1 MKKAMRVWLA
11 AAVAAGCA
19 AAGVAR
25 ADGTTPQLTTQYGMV
40 WRITGGVEAED
51 GSLDSEGLV
60 SYGGGTGTNRW
71 ADPKSGVQADVSF
84 ASDDGLLAMPFFS
97 YGQPVESDISQ
108 YSLGDVIPAP
118 EGAARGQAPD
128 GFSPVRVGNN
138 DNAYYRNE
146 DGSAIWLPSRD
157 ELVAAAGGNIEI
169 MWPGMTNMIV
179 YTVASIPTNRPAR
192 IYWTE
197 DPYNA
202 PAVYMSANNQQV
214 YATLHYNNYVTEPT
228 ATVTVTTN
236 QVAGGTIVTVATNYS
251 DGVWF
256 DGDGVSRCLRAEG
269 VEGILLLEYFEDGKY
284 EQSLG
289 VQPVQVLA
297 PTVERLAAAVGDRL
311 LPLDRYYGTEDLTP
325 KVTAGING
333 GANSDKMWLVD
344 ENNGYADKRN
354 WLFALRSTAGTPWDA
369 EVYWEHKDSRGVTW
383 PFEVDWYEI
392 DWPLDTIRVAI
403 DPDAGKGV
411 PAFLP
416 GGIGAEIASQATVE
430 EPKKEASNVDLASD
444 GSSLTFDAP
453 GLALMRY
460 STQDDFW
467 LETLQGVRH
476 DDPGEYDSSSLDWPI
491 GREILPYSD
500 ENYVLV
506 FDGNDDYVEGTRNN
520 FHTNDRP
527 FTIEA
532 WAYRT
537 RNNGKAQPV
546 MSFYQDAADTSPDA
560 WEMGFDADGNAYF
573 ETPVGNV
580 DCPVPDPAMH
590 EWHHLAG
597 VRTAD
602 ALILYVDGQS
612 ATNAS
617 PNDPGGGNS
626 TFRHI
631 QIGRSLKTGAYF
643 GGRIDEVRYWNEAR
657 TADQIRELANQSIR
671 GAVTNLLESY
681 PLNEG
686 RGTTVRDVVD
696 GSYGTVY
703 GGAKWIASFHMADN
717 SHLKD
722 LAAYPGYAYSG
733 TAWNANR
740 YHYPAKWEETPDSH
754 LFAVNTNHFEIWWGR
769 PSRLVGEMPAAIH
782 YPSLVL
788 NYDSR
793 WPTNAPQIVI
803 ASGKGS
809 GSAKLNSPSIY
820 VQNDPALPGYNPN
833 EEHASLV
840 GGTAYAVRDDLN
852 APGGASEP
860 FVLVDTVDKS
870 GRPSMSVFAVVR
882 TNAQY
887 QFKYATQAGAAVT
900 PPMPLAAWPGCDNT
914 ACVSGPGWEDRKQL
928 WWAKAAG
935 DDGGNTNI
943 VMRFFYKFQ
952 TGFDFPELAA
962 QPAVGT
968 EVPWLPTS
976 HEGGGAQ
983 GTPIDLPYDVSWPP
997 NVPGMDVAQTLAEA
1011 TDDLPDIWNQASV
1024 DIIYQQS
1031 AAKGHGDSALLFDPA
1046 AEKAVDLAKS
1056 VVDELASDGKA
1067 RKEATSARYRFENI
1081 PPALEERLYFD
1092 PTRGSD
1098 GQLVLEG
1105 LMHAP
1110 LTGTPYILPNWL
1122 GTEEK
1127 ADLLALG
1134 NGLST
1139 DAKPAWQKAVGNL
1152 PLDQPTIIEPDA
1164 PYVNAALSSALP
1176 TNKGAGGYV
1185 TLAFNNSTNT
1195 SRVSPGLPISLQLIR
1210 VTTNLWG
1217 AEYLDVIEPDNA
1229 LEEKLSLL
1237 YPGDFGGQ
1245 AAEYEFEWRWSD
1257 PAAGMEPGTPKE
1269 QWMPYFT
1276 DSATS
1281 SSNGAASIT
1290 IEGGSDMGTIFM
1302 LSDHYIAVR
1311 YRRADG
1317 LGPTSTNWSP
1327 WVSSLAP
1334 GWIER
1339 VMTAINPYD
1348 QRYDDMASYAPGLGQ
1363 TIIEQAGPPY
1373 EGAVALNEDAVNAA
1387 GLIQVYQTVMDRAI
1401 SLSLEAGITNSNCN
1415 DSLLFAA
1422 TRLNKLYMALGNEA
1436 YADAQDPTVLID
1448 PGTGAD
1454 GWYGDYAALD
1464 TSLFCFQNQVTS
1476 LLEEEL
1482 ALLRGRDGT
1491 GSPAVTVPPVYN
1503 RLIWN
1508 YTYGIDGGEVAY
1520 ACNYAIRGNPTN
1532 TTGTVGAE
1540 DAKRMY
1546 PQGHGDAWGHYLSA
1560 LAPYYTLL
1568 SYTNFGWNTLPGAT
1582 LVGNATVGVDYADEE
1597 AFALAA
1603 AAKARTGADIVA
1615 LTARRDYAFGAAG
1628 LERWVPDADTNRCWD
1643 VDGWAA
1649 RAGQGAY
1656 FDWTVANSL
1665 LLDTVTNLAQVGGTN
1680 APATGL
1686 SVIDRAHTPA
1696 IGEVAASLSDIQT
1709 RLDAADSGL
1718 NPLGLDENAI
1728 PFDISASALDAGR
1741 GHFEQMYDR
1750 ALSALDAAKTTFTAA
1765 QTAALRLRKQ
1775 YDSAHD
1781 AVDAAEAEEVA
1792 FKNRLIEI
1800 YGYPY
1805 ADDIGVSGTYAQD
1818 YDGPDLVNY
1827 MILDLDET
1835 LGPAPVA
1842 ATVTTTTVAVV
1853 DVDAAANASNYY
1865 GVALGGIHTNA
1876 TNTIVFA
1883 YNSLGL
1889 RAKPSTWTGRRRAQ
1903 GEIQSAL
1910 YDFAEQ
1916 YYAYLRTAQELK
1928 NCSDALGYE
1937 YDMFLV
1943 DAAVGYEEVE
1953 NDAKIA
1959 DMKSYIASMKAGVN
1973 FFAMVCDIGAEIA
1986 AKVGEDIGVSLPK
1999 AILTVLGGIE
2009 EDAAQGAAETIADIA
2024 WGVTKVANAVLEYA
2038 SETDAALKEAQ
2049 IVEWE
2054 TQCATNAALAG
2065 IQKSAITLIRD
2076 ISDQYP
2082 LVHELQARLAAMQA
2096 ALERV
2101 KTLEAEG
2108 ERTLLDRAIA
2118 RNRIAQRL
2126 ESERYADMMYR
2137 TFRNQALA
2145 RYSSMFDVAARR
2157 AWLAAMAFDYET
2169 GLLDASGNTAASRF
2183 LSGIASAR
2191 TLGLLQDG
2199 VPQPGGTEGD
2209 GGLADALAR
2218 LKSDWDAV
2226 KSRYGIDNPDSATT
2240 RFSLRKELFRISPS
2254 SSSDAKW
2261 ADTLST
2267 CLVDDL
2273 NTVDAYA
2280 RYCVPYGGASTNKEP
2295 GLVIRFSGS
2304 IVPGANYFGWPVGGG
2319 DNFYDP
2325 TWLSTRIR
2333 AVGVWFGGYN
2343 IAWNT
2348 NNAVSNGLANTP
2360 NVYLVPAGTDTI
2372 VNGADRTRTKTR
2384 TWTVLDQILPL
2395 PSGLGAADLTPLMA
2409 SVGERR
2415 RHSAFRAHHD
2425 AGNFTEA
2432 ELCTNARLIGRS
2444 VWNTDW
2450 VLIIPG
2456 RSLLSDPAEGLNRFI
2471 HGGLLSDGI
2480 TRDGNGVKDIRLYF
2494 QTYSYSGD

>member
-1 MKKAMRVWLA
+1 MKKAILGLVL
-11 AAVAAGCA
+11 AVAA
-19 AAGVAR
+19 AGLAR
-25 ADGTTPQLTTQYGMV
+25 ADGTTPQLTTQYGMQWFADSV
-40 WRITGGVEAED
+40 PESVTNFYAGGA
-51 GSLDSEGLV
+51 GLA
-60 SYGGGTGTNRW
+60 SYAGGQATNRW
-71 ADPKSGVQADVSF
+71 ADPSSGEASDVSY
-84 ASDDGLLAMPFFS
+84 ASADGTFAMPFFA
-97 YGQPVESDISQ
+97 YGQPVESAIAQ
-108 YSLGDVIPAP
+108 YALGDVIPAP
-118 EGAARGQAPD
+118 DGATPDTPPD

-138 DNAYYRNE
+138 DAAYYRN
-146 DGSAIWLPSRD
+146 DSGSAIWLPSRD

-169 MWPGMTNMIV
+169 QWPGISNSLV
-179 YTVASIPTNRPAR
+179 YTVAAIPTNRPAR
-192 IYWTE
+192 IYWTQ

-202 PAVYMSANNQQV
+202 PEVYMSANNQQV
-214 YATLHYNNYVTEPT
+214 YATLHYNNYVKAPVQSIVTNWD
-228 ATVTVTTN
+228 ATGTNAVVTTN
-236 QVAGGTIVTVATNYS
+236 FT
-251 DGVWF
+251 DGVWL
-256 DGDGVSRCLRAEG
+256 DGDGTSLCLRADG

-284 EQSLG
+284 AQSLG

-297 PTVERLAAAVGDRL
+297 PTVERVAASVGDRL
-311 LPLDRYYGTEDLTP
+311 LPVDRYYGTEDLVP
-325 KVTAGING
+325 KVTAGIAG
-333 GANSDKMWLVD
+333 GNNSDKMWLVD
-344 ENNGYADKRN
+344 ANSGYAGKRN

-369 EVYWEHKDSRGVTW
+369 EVYWEHTDARGVTW

-392 DWPLDTIRVAI
+392 DWPLDTLRVAI
-403 DPDAGKGV
+403 DPDNGGGV
-411 PAFLP
+411 PAYLP
-416 GGIGAEIASQATVE
+416 GGIGTEIASQATLDA
-430 EPKKEASNVDLASD
+430 PKQEAANVALAAD
-444 GSSLTFDAP
+444 GSTLTFAQP

-467 LETLQGVRH
+467 LEALQGVRH
-476 DDPGEYDSSSLDWPI
+476 DDIHEYDSTSLAWPI
-491 GREILPYSD
+491 GREIVPYSD
-500 ENYVLV
+500 ENYVVV
-506 FDGNDDYVEGTRNN
+506 FDGDDDYAEGTRNN

-532 WAYRT
+532 WAFPT
-537 RNNGKAQPV
+537 RKDGTGQPV
-546 MSFYQDAADTSPDA
+546 MSFWQGPDDTSPDA

-573 ETPVGNV
+573 ETPAGSVT
-580 DCPVPDPAMH
+580 CPVPAPAMR

-657 TADQIRELANQSIR
+657 TADQIRELADQSIR

-686 RGTTVRDVVD
+686 RGTTIRDVVD
-696 GSYGTVY
+696 GSYGTLY
-703 GGAKWIASFHMADN
+703 GAPTWIASFHLADN

-740 YHYPAKWEETPDSH
+740 YHYPTQWEAEPDSK

-769 PSRLVGEMPAAIH
+769 PSRHLDEMPSAIH
-782 YPSLVL
+782 YPSLAL
-788 NYDSR
+788 HYDAL
-793 WPTNAPQIVI
+793 WPTNARQIVI

-809 GSAKLNSPSIY
+809 GNATLRSPSVY
-820 VQNDPALPGYNPN
+820 VQNDPSKPGYNPN
-833 EEHASLV
+833 EEHAVLIDN
-840 GGTAYAVRDDLN
+840 TAYAVRDDLN
-852 APGGASEP
+852 TPGGASEP

-882 TNAQY
+882 TNEQY
-887 QFKYATQAGAAVT
+887 QFKYATQAGSAVT

-952 TGFDFPELAA
+952 ADFNFPELAT

-968 EVPWLPTS
+968 EVPWLPTA

-983 GTPIDLPYDVSWPP
+983 GTPVDLDFDVSWPP
-997 NVPGMDVAQTLAEA
+997 NVPEMAVAQTLAEA
-1011 TDDLPDIWNQASV
+1011 SGGLPDIWNQASV

-1031 AAKGHGDSALLFDPA
+1031 DAKGKGPSAVLYDPA
-1046 AEKAVDLAKS
+1046 VEKTADLAKS
-1056 VVDELASDGKA
+1056 VVDELAAASKA
-1067 RKEATSARYRFENI
+1067 RKEATSARYRFGDLS
-1081 PPALEERLYFD
+1081 PALEDRLYYD
-1092 PTRGSD
+1092 PTLGSD
-1098 GQLVLEG
+1098 GRLVLEG
-1105 LMHAP
+1105 FIRKP

-1122 GTEEK
+1122 TAAERDG
-1127 ADLLALG
+1127 LLALG
-1134 NGLST
+1134 DGLSAN
-1139 DAKPAWQKAVGNL
+1139 AKSAWQGAVGKL
-1152 PLDQPTIIEPDA
+1152 PVEDPVFLAPDTN
-1164 PYVNAALSSALP
+1164 YVNAALSSAVP
-1176 TNKGAGGYV
+1176 TNRDAGGYV
-1185 TLAFNNSTNT
+1185 TLAFNDSTNT
-1195 SRVSPGLPISLQLIR
+1195 ARVAPGLPISLQVIR
-1210 VTTNLWG
+1210 VTTNLFG
-1217 AEYLDVIEPDNA
+1217 SQYLDVIEPDNA
-1229 LEEKLSLL
+1229 LEEKLTLV
-1237 YPGDFGGQ
+1237 YPDDFAGQ
-1245 AAEYEFEWRWSD
+1245 SDQYEFEWRWSD
-1257 PAAGMEPGTPKE
+1257 PVAGMEPGTPKE
-1269 QWMPYFT
+1269 DWAAYFP
-1276 DSATS
+1276 DQPHSA
-1281 SSNGAASIT
+1281 SNGAASIT
-1290 IEGGSDMGTIFM
+1290 IEGGTDMGTIFM
-1302 LSDHYIAVR
+1302 LADHYIAVR

-1327 WVSSLAP
+1327 WVRSLAP

-1339 VMTAINPYD
+1339 VMTSLNPYE
-1348 QRYDDMASYAPGLGQ
+1348 QRYTDMTEYAPGLAQ

-1373 EGAVALNEDAVNAA
+1373 EGAIALDPDAVNEA
-1387 GLIQVYQTVMDRAI
+1387 GLIQIYQTVMDRAL
-1401 SLSLEAGITNSNCN
+1401 SLSLGAGIADANCN

-1436 YADAQDPTVLID
+1436 YADAQDPTVAID
-1448 PGTGAD
+1448 PGAGIEA
-1454 GWYGDYAALD
+1454 WYDDYEALD
-1464 TSLFCFQNQVTS
+1464 TTLFCFGNQVTS

-1491 GSPAVTVPPVYN
+1491 FSPSVTVTPVYN

-1656 FDWTVANSL
+1656 FDWAVANSL
-1665 LLDTVTNLAQVGGTN
+1665 LLDTVTNLSQVGGDDV
-1680 APATGL
+1680 PATGL
-1686 SVIDRAHTPA
+1686 SVIDRTCAPA
-1696 IGEVAASLSDIQT
+1696 IGEVAAALSDIQT

-1718 NPLGLDENAI
+1718 NPLGLSENAI
-1728 PFDISASALDAGR
+1728 PFDLSAAELDDGK

-1750 ALSALDAAKTTFTAA
+1750 ALAALYSAKITYSAA
-1765 QTAALRLRKQ
+1765 QDASLALRKQ
-1775 YDSAHD
+1775 YDSVNNAL
-1781 AVDAAEAEEVA
+1781 AAAQDEEVA

-1805 ADDIGVSGTYAQD
+1805 ADDIGVSGTYAQG

-1827 MILDLDET
+1827 MVLDLDET

-1842 ATVTTTTVAVV
+1842 TTVVTASVTVV
-1853 DVDAAANASNYY
+1853 EAAAAAGASNYY
-1865 GVALGGIHTNA
+1865 GVALGGLA
-1876 TNTIVFA
+1876 TNGALSGTITCAF
-1883 YNSLGL
+1883 NSLGL
-1889 RAKPSTWTGRRRAQ
+1889 RVKPDGWTGRRRAQ
-1903 GEIQSAL
+1903 GEIQAAL

-1916 YYAYLRTAQELK
+1916 YYAFLRAVQELR
-1928 NCSDALGYE
+1928 NCSDALRYE
-1937 YDMFLV
+1937 YEIFLV
-1943 DAAVGYEEVE
+1943 DADVGYEDVE
-1953 NDAKIA
+1953 YAGKIA
-1959 DMKSYIASMKAGVN
+1959 DMKSYIASMEAGVN
-1973 FFAMVCDIGAEIA
+1973 FFAMMGDLVAETTE
-1986 AKVGEDIGVSLPK
+1986 KVGEAFGVTLPEVAVGVFPWVATELPK
-1999 AILTVLGGIE
+1999 GVNDTAVALVC
-2009 EDAAQGAAETIADIA
+2009 AAAKDVNLI
-2024 WGVTKVANAVLEYA
+2024 LEYA
-2038 SETDAALKEAQ
+2038 SETDAVLKESE
-2049 IVEWE
+2049 IIEWE
-2054 TQCATNAALAG
+2054 TKCSTNATLAE
-2065 IQKSAITLIRD
+2065 IQKGAIALLRD

-2082 LVHELQARLAAMQA
+2082 LVYELQARLSAMQA

-2118 RNRIAQRL
+2118 RNRIAQQL
-2126 ESERYADMMYR
+2126 EGTRYADMMYR
-2137 TFRNQALA
+2137 TFRNQALS
-2145 RYSSMFDVAARR
+2145 RYTAMFDLAARR

-2169 GLLDASGNTAASRF
+2169 GLLDASTGNTAASRF
-2183 LSGIASAR
+2183 LSGIAR
-2191 TLGLLQDG
+2191 TRALGLLRDG
-2199 VPQPGGTEGD
+2199 VPQQAGAEGD

-2218 LKSDWDAV
+2218 LKSDWEAI

-2240 RFSLRKELFRISPS
+2240 RFSLRKELFRIAPS
-2254 SSSDAKW
+2254 SSSDSKW

-2295 GLVIRFSGS
+2295 GLVIHFSGS

-2343 IAWNT
+2343 ITFNT
-2348 NNAVSNGLANTP
+2348 NSASGAGLANTP

-2372 VNGADRTRTKTR
+2372 VSGADRTRTKTR
-2384 TWTVLDQILPL
+2384 TWTVLDQLLPL
-2395 PSGLGAADLTPLMA
+2395 PSGLGAADLTPLMS

-2425 AGNFTEA
+2425 AGNFTED

-2456 RSLLSDPAEGLNRFI
+2456 RSLLSDPNEGLNRFI
-2471 HGGLLSDGI
+2471 HGALQPDG
-2480 TRDGNGVKDIRLYF
+2480 TRDGHGITDIRLYF

>member
-1 MKKAMRVWLA
+1 MKKAMKVWLA

-19 AAGVAR
+19 AAAGVAR
-25 ADGTTPQLTTQYGMV
+25 AEGTTPQLTTQYGMV
-40 WRITGGVEAED
+40 WRITGGVDAE
-51 GSLDSEGLV
+51 EGAPD
-60 SYGGGTGTNRW
+60 GGGLASYAGGTETNSW
-71 ADPKSGVQADVSF
+71 TDPESGTLENVSF
-84 ASDDGLLAMPFFS
+84 ASEDGTFAMTFFS

-118 EGAARGQAPD
+118 EGAVRGVAPTN
-128 GFSPVRVGNN
+128 FAPVRVGNN
-138 DNAYYRNE
+138 DAAYYRNP

-157 ELVAAAGGNIEI
+157 ELVAAAGGNLEI
-169 MWPGMTNMIV
+169 MWPGLTNMIV

-228 ATVTVTTN
+228 ATVTTNQVSGGTFATVTTN
-236 QVAGGTIVTVATNYS
+236 FS

-256 DGDGVSRCLRAEG
+256 DGDGTSRCLRAEG
-269 VEGILLLEYFEDGKY
+269 AEGILLLEYFEDGKY

-297 PTVERLAAAVGDRL
+297 PTVERVAATVGERL
-311 LPLDRYYGTEDLTP
+311 LPVDRYYGTEGLTP

-344 ENNGYADKRN
+344 DNSAYADKRN

-369 EVYWEHKDSRGVTW
+369 EVYWEHSDARGVTW

-403 DPDAGKGV
+403 DPENGNGV

-430 EPKKEASNVDLASD
+430 APKKEAANVDLASD

-453 GLALMRY
+453 GLALLRY

-467 LETLQGVRH
+467 LEPLQGVRH
-476 DDPGEYDSSSLDWPI
+476 DDPGEYDATSLDWPI

-506 FDGNDDYVEGTRNN
+506 FDGDDDYVEGTRNN

-537 RNNGKAQPV
+537 RNDGTDHPV
-546 MSFYQDAADTSPDA
+546 MSFYQDGGDTSPDA
-560 WEMGFDADGNAYF
+560 WEMGIDADGNAYF
-573 ETPVGNV
+573 ETPAGRVS
-580 DCPVPDPAMH
+580 CAVPGQALR

-602 ALILYVDGQS
+602 ALLLYVDGRS
-612 ATNAS
+612 AAS
-617 PNDPGGGNS
+617 NSVANPEPGAG

-631 QIGRSLKTGAYF
+631 QIGRSLKSGAHF

-657 TADQIRELANQSIR
+657 SAADIAAWLNRSIR
-671 GAVTNLLESY
+671 GAMTNLLESY

-722 LAAYPGYAYSG
+722 LAAYPGYVYSG
-733 TAWNANR
+733 TAWNVNR
-740 YHYPAKWEETPDSH
+740 YHYPTAWEEKPDSH

-769 PSRLVGEMPAAIH
+769 PSRHVGEMPSAIH

-793 WPTNAPQIVI
+793 WPTNAQQIVI

-809 GSAKLNSPSIY
+809 GSARLNEPSIY

-833 EEHASLV
+833 EEHAILV
-840 GGTAYAVRDDLN
+840 GGTAYAIRDDLN

-860 FVLVDTVDKS
+860 FVLVDTVAKS

-882 TNAQY
+882 TNAQH
-887 QFKYATQAGAAVT
+887 QFRYSTQAGAAVT

-943 VMRFFYKFQ
+943 LMRFFYKFQ
-952 TGFDFPELAA
+952 PGFNFPELAT
-962 QPAVGT
+962 QPAEGA
-968 EVPWLPTS
+968 EVPWLPTT

-983 GTPIDLPYDVSWPP
+983 GTPIELEFDVSWPP
-997 NVPGMDVAQTLAEA
+997 NVPSMDVAQTLAAA
-1011 TDDLPDIWNQASV
+1011 TGGLPDIWNQASV

-1046 AEKAVDLAKS
+1046 VEKAVDLEKS
-1056 VVDELASDGKA
+1056 VVDELVDNGKA
-1067 RKEATSARYRFENI
+1067 RKEATSARYRFGDI
-1081 PPALEERLYFD
+1081 SPALEERLYYD
-1092 PTRGSD
+1092 PSRGSGG

-1110 LTGTPYILPNWL
+1110 LTGTAYILPNWL
-1122 GTEEK
+1122 GADEK
-1127 ADLLALG
+1127 AGLLAIG
-1134 NGLST
+1134 DGLSAT
-1139 DAKPAWQKAVGNL
+1139 AQPAWQKAVGNL
-1152 PLDQPTIIEPDA
+1152 PLDQPTVIQPNA
-1164 PYVNAALSSALP
+1164 SYVNAALSSAIP
-1176 TNKGAGGYV
+1176 TNKDAYGYV

-1195 SRVSPGLPISLQLIR
+1195 SRVAPGLPVSLQLVR
-1210 VTTNLWG
+1210 VTNSLWG

-1245 AAEYEFEWRWSD
+1245 AGEYEFEWRWSD
-1257 PAAGMEPGTPKE
+1257 PVAGMVPGTPKE
-1269 QWMPYFT
+1269 KWMPYFK
-1276 DSATS
+1276 DSPAS

-1290 IEGGSDMGTIFM
+1290 IEGGSTMGTIFM
-1302 LSDHYIAVR
+1302 LSDHYFAVR

-1327 WVSSLAP
+1327 WVTSLAP

-1373 EGAVALNEDAVNAA
+1373 EGAVALNEDAVNDA
-1387 GLIQVYQTVMDRAI
+1387 GLIQVYQTVLDRAL
-1401 SLSLEAGITNSNCN
+1401 SLSLDAGVADSNCN

-1436 YADAQDPTVLID
+1436 YADARDPTVLID

-1454 GWYGDYAALD
+1454 GWYAGYAALD

-1491 GSPAVTVPPVYN
+1491 GSPAVTVSPVYN

-1520 ACNYAIRGNPTN
+1520 ACNYDIHGDATN
-1532 TTGTVGAE
+1532 TTGVVGAA

-1568 SYTNFGWNTLPGAT
+1568 AHTNFGWNTLPGAV

-1603 AAKARTGADIVA
+1603 AAKARTGADIVS

-1628 LERWVPDADTNRCWD
+1628 LERWTPDADTNRCWD

-1656 FDWTVANSL
+1656 FDWAVANSL
-1665 LLDTVTNLAQVGGTN
+1665 LLDTVTNLSQVGGTN

-1696 IGEVAASLSDIQT
+1696 IGGISAALGDIQT
-1709 RLDAADSGL
+1709 RLDAADAGL

-1728 PFDISASALDAGR
+1728 PFDISAAALDAGR

-1750 ALSALDAAKTTFTAA
+1750 ALEALGAARTTFSAA

-1805 ADDIGVSGTYAQD
+1805 ADDIGVSGTYAQG

-1876 TNTIVFA
+1876 TNTVVFA

-1889 RAKPSTWTGRRRAQ
+1889 RVKPSTWTGRRRAQ

-1916 YYAYLRTAQELK
+1916 YYAFLKTAQEYQ
-1928 NCSDALGYE
+1928 NCVDALGYE
-1937 YDMFLV
+1937 YEQFI
-1943 DAAVGYEEVE
+1943 VGADVGFEEAE
-1953 NDAKIA
+1953 YGGKIA
-1959 DMKSYIASMKAGVN
+1959 DMKNYIANVQASVKFFSMLGDLV
-1973 FFAMVCDIGAEIA
+1973 AETTE
-1986 AKVGEDIGVSLPK
+1986 KVGEAFGVTLPEVAVGIFPWVATELPKGVSDTAVAVISGIAK
-1999 AILTVLGGIE
+1999 DANILLE
-2009 EDAAQGAAETIADIA
+2009 YAAETD
-2024 WGVTKVANAVLEYA
+2024 AV
-2038 SETDAALKEAQ
+2038 LKEAQ

-2054 TQCATNAALAG
+2054 TQCATNAALAE
-2065 IQKSAITLIRD
+2065 IQKSAISMIRD

-2082 LVHELQARLAAMQA
+2082 LIHELQARLAAMQS
-2096 ALERV
+2096 ALERI
-2101 KTLEAEG
+2101 KALEAEG
-2108 ERTLLDRAIA
+2108 ERTVLDRAIA

-2137 TFRNQALA
+2137 TFRNQALE
-2145 RYSSMFDVAARR
+2145 RYASMFDVAARR

-2169 GLLDASGNTAASRF
+2169 GLLDATGNTAASRF
-2183 LSGIASAR
+2183 LSKIASAR
-2191 TLGLLQDG
+2191 ALGLVVDG
-2199 VPQPGGTEGD
+2199 EPQQAGTEGD

-2254 SSSDAKW
+2254 GTTSDEQW
-2261 ADTLST
+2261 ANALAT
-2267 CLVDDL
+2267 CYATNLNDVD
-2273 NTVDAYA
+2273 VYR
-2280 RYCVPYGGASTNKEP
+2280 RYCVPYGASTNKEP
-2295 GLVIRFSGS
+2295 GLVIHFSGS

-2333 AVGVWFGGYN
+2333 AVGVWFAGYN
-2343 IAWNT
+2343 ITWNT
-2348 NNAVSNGLANTP
+2348 NNASGAGLANTP

-2372 VNGADRTRTKTR
+2372 VSGADRTRTKTR

-2395 PSGLGAADLTPLMA
+2395 PSGLGAADLTPLA
-2409 SVGERR
+2409 TATGERR

-2425 AGNFTEA
+2425 AGNFTED

-2456 RSLLSDPAEGLNRFI
+2456 RSLLADPDEGLNRFI
-2471 HGGLLSDGI
+2471 HGALQPDG
-2480 TRDGNGVKDIRLYF
+2480 TRDGHGVTDIRLYF